1 MLFSII
7 KNIIISVVIIFLIHY
22 IYDYLKN
29 TLTIPKI
36 KDLVNKPDIQ
46 YNEIINSIK
55 ETKLNEEN
63 EKIIH
68 KKKEKKNMKAELQA
82 YIEQLNQTNEPDA
95 NMDNTMFQSF

>member
-1 MLFSII
+1 MLFLII

-55 ETKLNEEN
+55 ETKLNEET

-82 YIEQLNQTNEPDA
+82 YIEQLNQTSEPDA

>member
-55 ETKLNEEN
+55 ETKLNEET

-68 KKKEKKNMKAELQA
+68 KKEKK
-82 YIEQLNQTNEPDA
+82 I
-95 NMDNTMFQSF
+95 